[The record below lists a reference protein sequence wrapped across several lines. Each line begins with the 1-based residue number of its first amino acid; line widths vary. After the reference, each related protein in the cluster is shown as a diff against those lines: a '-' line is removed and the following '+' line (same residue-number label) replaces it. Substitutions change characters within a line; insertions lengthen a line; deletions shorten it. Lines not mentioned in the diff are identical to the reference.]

1 MPKIFWS
8 HKLGALEVELENTPF
23 IVTEHRKLDCQFGA
37 HYYREKK
44 SKGSLKM
51 HLQGSRKKGC
61 AAHMSIKHIAL
72 FPDYAV
78 PSQLAQNL
86 SKKELRKE
94 RESKM
99 TQLKQDLAS
108 LKSVRRENKYYVSL
122 PTQEAHQSH
131 PVGPGVAGFAQKV
144 HPKIAD
150 KICELVSEGTTAV
163 PEIKRILRNYVV
175 HTLCSDV
182 LPSQSDRSYF
192 PTSNDI
198 SNHVYLA
205 KKSLELSKLDQENL
219 EKKIEKWK
227 VSNPKSTFYFRP
239 YIEAKVEES
248 DESVSHF
255 PSSHTPCSQSTL
267 QGRFHGNSA
276 GDEQQLVGSDG
287 RYSQTLLYVHQEE
300 WQQRLME
307 VYGNKISLID
317 ATYKTTR
324 YDLALFFI
332 AVRTNVGY
340 IIVAEFVTQSETAS
354 EIGEALTILKQ
365 WNPKWQPKYFMS
377 DYSDAEL
384 GAIEQA
390 FPHCKVYLC
399 DFHRE
404 QAWERW
410 VRDRKHGLSVSDGDV
425 LLSLLR
431 NCAWAPPARNGQDPP
446 DNYYKEAEKQLKA
459 SAVWRENYAVQAWL
473 NTKWLSLPEVGNS
486 NFFKK

>member
-1 MPKIFWS
+1 
-8 HKLGALEVELENTPF
+8 
-23 IVTEHRKLDCQFGA
+23 
-37 HYYREKK
+37 
-44 SKGSLKM
+44 M

-239 YIEAKVEES
+239 YIEVKVEES

-255 PSSHTPCSQSTL
+255 PFSHIPCSQSTL

-287 RYSQTLLYVHQEE
+287 KYSQTLLYVQQEE
-300 WQQRLME
+300 CQQRLME
-307 VYGNKISLID
+307 VYGNKISLIAHTKPLGTIWPYSSLLSGPML
-317 ATYKTTR
+317 ATSQ
-324 YDLALFFI
+324 LWPNL
-332 AVRTNVGY
+332 
-340 IIVAEFVTQSETAS
+340 SPS
-354 EIGEALTILKQ
+354 LKQ
-365 WNPKWQPKYFMS
+365 LQKS
-377 DYSDAEL
+377 
-384 GAIEQA
+384 
-390 FPHCKVYLC
+390 
-399 DFHRE
+399 
-404 QAWERW
+404 ER
-410 VRDRKHGLSVSDGDV
+410 L
-425 LLSLLR
+425 
-431 NCAWAPPARNGQDPP
+431 
-446 DNYYKEAEKQLKA
+446 
-459 SAVWRENYAVQAWL
+459 
-473 NTKWLSLPEVGNS
+473 
-486 NFFKK
+486 